1 MTLRTGGVQFA
12 WIAIFG
18 YIAMLVAV
26 VWSLASARESAFRHL
41 ATQESIDDWKSWRE
55 DVRQQQSEP
64 GPVSRRVPK
73 SAEPPGLVLMRDY
86 YVVCLTGGLVFTSL
100 LYWVLAWF
108 LRGMLRP
115 SHLHQPEASARE
127 PTDHS

>member
-1 MTLRTGGVQFA
+1 MTSRTGGVQFA
-12 WIAIFG
+12 WIAVLG
-18 YIAMLVAV
+18 YIAMVVAV
-26 VWSLASARESAFRHL
+26 IWSLASARESAFKNL
-41 ATQESIDDWKSWRE
+41 GTQESIDDWKAWRE
-55 DVRQQQSEP
+55 DVREQQAEP

-86 YVVCLTGGLVFTSL
+86 YAVCLIGALVFTSL

-115 SHLHQPEASARE
+115 THFGKPEASARE
-127 PTDHS
+127 PTD